1 MVKTLESSSLKN
13 VLPLSWALSYCFW
26 LVVVVQSLSCVRLF
40 AAPWTAARLAPLSFA
55 VSQTLLKFMFIDS
68 VMLSNYLI
76 CRLLLPSIFPSI
88 RVFSSESALHI
99 KWPKYWSFSFSI
111 SPSIQGWFPLGL
123 TGLISLIFFTLS
135 FLKLLILFWI
145 LPPTDSSFV

>member
-1 MVKTLESSSLKN
+1 MTW
-13 VLPLSWALSYCFW
+13 LSNTQFSQVYIFLFHFVI
-26 LVVVVQSLSCVRLF
+26 VVIQSLSCVQLF
-40 AAPWTAARLAPLSFA
+40 GTPWTAARQSSLSLTI
-55 VSQTLLKFMFIDS
+55 SQSLLQLMSIES
-68 VMLSNYLI
+68 VMLSNHLI
-76 CRLLLPSIFPSI
+76 LCRPFILLPSIFLSI

-135 FLKLLILFWI
+135 FLRLLILFWI